1 MIEYPWP
8 ETPERTEA
16 RVRGLVV
23 SVVEPG
29 ELRSFRLEWVTPSA
43 HQWDLPHAGRIALR
57 VTIGAGD
64 DEVYSQEI
72 WGPDWDCPWE
82 VELGRLASE
91 LEDWVCET
99 SFAWGQRR
107 FARVSD

>member
-8 ETPERTEA
+8 ESPERTAA

-29 ELRSFRLEWVTPSA
+29 ELRSLRLEWVTPSA
-43 HQWDLPHAGRIALR
+43 HEWGLPDAGWIALR

-64 DEVYSQEI
+64 DDMYSQEI
-72 WGPDWDCPWE
+72 WGPDWSCSWE
-82 VELGRLASE
+82 VELRRLARE
-91 LEDWVCET
+91 LEDWVCEA

-107 FARVSD
+107 FALVPD